1 MSTYERNA
9 NWITVFLLLL
19 EVGLAVMGVMRLS
32 GPIPIHFNGSGEA
45 NRWGSPS
52 TLLVLAFVDLTLV
65 GLLWISKSVPTEL
78 MNFPGART
86 TDNVAKQRQN
96 IDQLLATIRVIV
108 AALFLCIMGQIIWI
122 SLYHKQQIFPWPSF
136 LFIALIFISTFIGL
150 FRAYRLSAS
159 R

>member
-78 MNFPGART
+78 MNFPGAGT